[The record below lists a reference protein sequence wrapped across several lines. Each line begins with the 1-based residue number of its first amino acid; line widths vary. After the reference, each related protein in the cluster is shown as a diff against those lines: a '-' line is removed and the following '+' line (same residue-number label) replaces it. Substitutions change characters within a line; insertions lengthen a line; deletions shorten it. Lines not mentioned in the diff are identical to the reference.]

1 MKKIVS
7 IFISVALTAVLCVT
21 AFAAQPRWKNVIAIS
36 PTISAASKTYTSY
49 IVAVQDT
56 TKIECTLV
64 LYEKGLFGNYTEVD
78 RTSSTYYGF
87 RHEFSGSYD
96 IKSGKTY
103 KLTTTITVTANG
115 TSETVSYDFE
125 KRC

>member
-1 MKKIVS
+1 MKKIISAIIS
-7 IFISVALTAVLCVT
+7 IALAAVLCVT
-21 AFAAQPRWKNVIAIS
+21 AFAAQPRWKNLVIIS
-36 PTISAASKTYTSY
+36 PTISAASTSY
-49 IVAVQDT
+49 IVAVEDT

-87 RHEFSGSYD
+87 EHEFSGSYD

-103 KLTTTITVTANG
+103 KLTTTVTVTANG